1 MRGRKSMKGYLCG
14 SMKKKATQS
23 RNELAY
29 MMMWG
34 EEPPKKRTMRPRKSR
49 TSLW

>member
-34 EEPPKKRTMRPRKSR
+34 EEPPKKRHVVSRPKKA
-49 TSLW
+49 W